1 MTQTSPPEAPLV
13 EIEAGLKPDG
23 EGWFVVNVS
32 ESVARASE
40 DAGHAWPFEDPA
52 HRFPHFGLNVH
63 VLQPGEPACKYHAEE
78 AQEGFLVL
86 QGECV
91 LVVGDEE
98 RRLRQ
103 WDLFH
108 APPWTP
114 HVLVGAGAGPC
125 AVLMVG
131 ARFSQ
136 KASSIQSAR
145 WQPAMG
151 RASKPR
157 RRLLKRRMPAGSHPS
172 RLDERGL
179 LKAPCSGAPSRSV
192 MGADREAERGV
203 VSPHSHLSGR
213 GDPKQRGVAMQV
225 DCRSNRLDEGAS
237 SEHHDQLGQHPG

>member
-13 EIEAGLKPDG
+13 EAEAGLKPDG
-23 EGWFVVNVS
+23 EEWFVVNVS
-32 ESVARASE
+32 ESVAIASE

-103 WDLFH
+103 WDFFH

-114 HVLVGAGAGPC
+114 HV
-125 AVLMVG
+125 
-131 ARFSQ
+131 
-136 KASSIQSAR
+136 
-145 WQPAMG
+145 
-151 RASKPR
+151 PR
-157 RRLLKRRMPAGSHPS
+157 RGGHRPVR
-172 RLDERGL
+172 
-179 LKAPCSGAPSRSV
+179 
-192 MGADREAERGV
+192 GADGRGTLFAEGHHLSSQRGGSALWGERRSRDVVSSRGV
-203 VSPHSHLSGR
+203 GR
-213 GDPKQRGVAMQV
+213 LAATPPGSTNVA
-225 DCRSNRLDEGAS
+225 S
-237 SEHHDQLGQHPG
+237 